1 MQGGCK
7 EEPAYSFRRACPA
20 PLQTELCQWPL
31 GKTTQSAVNRGFTTH
46 KLLKALSVLPLNQS
60 TFWVRTLFGGF
71 QSHLAFSSRVHF
83 GSGVFPKAIFSRS
96 TQPISADPNFKS
108 QVKELTRK
116 E

>member
-7 EEPAYSFRRACPA
+7 EEPAYSFRRACPS

-46 KLLKALSVLPLNQS
+46 KLPKALSVLPLNQS

-83 GSGVFPKAIFSRS
+83 PMSVTCWLDPLATLSVSK
-96 TQPISADPNFKS
+96 SASLPSNT
-108 QVKELTRK
+108 E
-116 E
+116 